1 MKTNK
6 TSDEIID
13 IMINNIANGTWKE
26 GDLLPGERLLSEE
39 YNVSRALLRE
49 ALIAL
54 QLLGLIIVRQGGKR
68 VVSSFSYRPISTL
81 MAISLQNNPHFDPD
95 LLHFRQVLEIDAV
108 ALACEQDDTVHL
120 LEITKQMEED
130 HVKGEPIAMTLDI
143 AFHQEI
149 FRLSHNIFLI
159 KTSELIEELLKHS
172 VSYNRSKILSNRDY
186 SLVLVHQH
194 QRIALAI
201 KSKNKDLACNAMR
214 NHLQTVNQIEE
225 SQ

>member
-1 MKTNK
+1 MKTTK

-13 IMINNIANGTWKE
+13 VMINRIADGTWKE
-26 GDLLPGERLLSEE
+26 GDLLLGERLLSEE
-39 YNVSRALLRE
+39 FNVSRALLRE

-54 QLLGLIIVRQGGKR
+54 QLLGLIKVRHGGKR

-108 ALACEQDDTVHL
+108 ALACEQEDTERL
-120 LEITKQMEED
+120 IEITRQMEED
-130 HVKGEPIAMTLDI
+130 HVKGEPLAMTLDI
-143 AFHQEI
+143 EFHQEI

-172 VSYNRSKILSNRDY
+172 VSYNRTKILSSRDY
-186 SLVLVHQH
+186 GLILVHQH

-201 KSKNKDLACNAMR
+201 KHKNKELACSAMR

-225 SQ
+225 TL

>member
-1 MKTNK
+1 MKTTK

-13 IMINNIANGTWKE
+13 VMINRIADGTWKE
-26 GDLLPGERLLSEE
+26 GDLLMGERLLSEE
-39 YNVSRALLRE
+39 FNVSRALLRE

-54 QLLGLIIVRQGGKR
+54 QLLGLIKVRHGGKR

-81 MAISLQNNPHFDPD
+81 MAISLQNNAHFDPD

-108 ALACEQDDTVHL
+108 ALACDQEDTDRL

-143 AFHQEI
+143 EFHQEI

-172 VSYNRSKILSNRDY
+172 VSYNRTKILSNRDY
-186 SLVLVHQH
+186 GLILVHQH

-201 KSKNKDLACNAMR
+201 QAKNKELACDAMR

-225 SQ
+225 TL

>member
-26 GDLLPGERLLSEE
+26 GDLLPGERMLSEE

-54 QLLGLIIVRQGGKR
+54 QLLGLLKVRQGGKR

-81 MAISLQNNPHFDPD
+81 MAISLQNNPYFDPD

-108 ALACEQDDTVHL
+108 ALACEQDDTDRL
-120 LEITKQMEED
+120 LNITKQMEED

-186 SLVLVHQH
+186 GLVLVHQH

-201 KSKNKDLACNAMR
+201 KNKNKDLACNAMR

-225 SQ
+225 NQ